1 MTKTPATAATTSP
14 ASARQVEYLPLSS
27 LVPDER
33 NPKAHDQSVIESSVG
48 RFGFIEPIVRDGRTG
63 KLISGHG
70 RTASLQAMHAAGQ
83 DAPEGITATT
93 TEDGGTDWLVPVVTG
108 WSSRTDTEARGA
120 LIALN
125 RAGEVGGWVDDAL
138 LDALA
143 DLTQDGEEDALV
155 GIGFTDDDLEA
166 LQRVV
171 DAHQIADAEYDE
183 DDGERSHGNIVLQE
197 EQTREVVVVIP
208 VERYQDLYAL
218 LHPVSY
224 IVDIRDRAANA

>member
-155 GIGFTDDDLEA
+155 GIGFDAKELDDLRNR
-166 LQRVV
+166 L
-171 DAHQIADAEYDE
+171 DSPPDLDDLADQW
-183 DDGERSHGNIVLQE
+183 DGETGMKPKDTPLTIVLTDPDLLDQWNGY
-197 EQTREVVVVIP
+197 
-208 VERYQDLYAL
+208 VESEHGSNDDAL
-218 LHPVSY
+218 RSLL
-224 IVDIRDRAANA
+224 DGRG